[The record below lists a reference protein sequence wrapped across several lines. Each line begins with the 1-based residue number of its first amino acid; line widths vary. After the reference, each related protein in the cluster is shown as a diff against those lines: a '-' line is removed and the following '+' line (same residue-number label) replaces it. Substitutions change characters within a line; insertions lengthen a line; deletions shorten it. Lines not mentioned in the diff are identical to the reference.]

1 MLRLPKHNLTL
12 GDVLNI
18 SKEVVEQKNVAQEHV
33 VMMQLVLD
41 WFQSLRSKDYRKF
54 RRIIT
59 AE

>member
-1 MLRLPKHNLTL
+1 MLRLPKQDLTL
-12 GDVLNI
+12 GDVLNT
-18 SKEVVEQKNVAQEHV
+18 SKEVAEQKNVAQEHV